1 MSFITWKNFFIVL
14 SIGFLWLGT
23 FILATNLSIYLST
36 KQYIFD
42 ESSAAPVAQT
52 VLIPG
57 AAVSADGE
65 LTPIFIDRVDLAIEL
80 YEAKKVTKILVSG
93 DNSTLSYNEVSPVR
107 TYLLNSDIP
116 EADIFLDH
124 AGFDTYSSMYRARD
138 IFGVTSVLISTQ
150 EFHLPRAVF
159 IARKLGLEAY
169 GVNAD
174 VGYIFKRNYIRE
186 LLANEKAIID
196 LFWNRK
202 PKFLGEQILIDGP
215 AQEL

>member
-1 MSFITWKNFFIVL
+1 MHLVTWKNIFTVSL
-14 SIGFLWLGT
+14 IGALWVVA
-23 FILATNLSIYLST
+23 FVVATNVSIYLYT
-36 KQYIFD
+36 RAYIFD
-42 ESSAAPVAQT
+42 KAADAPLAQA

-57 AAVSADGE
+57 AAVSAAGE
-65 LTPIFIDRVDLAIEL
+65 LTPIFIDRVDLAIAL
-80 YEAKKVTKILVSG
+80 YEANKVSKILVSG

-107 TYLLNSDIP
+107 TYLLNNGIP

-159 IARKLGLEAY
+159 IARKLGIEAY

-174 VGYIFKRNYIRE
+174 LGYIFKRNYVRE
-186 LLANEKAIID
+186 VLANEKAMLD
-196 LFWNRK
+196 LFLGRT
-202 PKFLGEQILIDGP
+202 PKFLGEQVPINGRP
-215 AQEL
+215 QEI

>member
-1 MSFITWKNFFIVL
+1 MHLVTWKNIFTVSL
-14 SIGFLWLGT
+14 IGALWVVA
-23 FILATNLSIYLST
+23 FVVATNVSIYLYT
-36 KQYIFD
+36 RAYIFD
-42 ESSAAPVAQT
+42 EAADAPLAQA

-57 AAVSADGE
+57 AAVSAAGE
-65 LTPIFIDRVDLAIEL
+65 LTPIFIDRVDLAIAL
-80 YEAKKVTKILVSG
+80 YEANKVSKILVSG

-107 TYLLNSDIP
+107 TYLLNNGIP

-159 IARKLGLEAY
+159 IARKLGIEAY

-174 VGYIFKRNYIRE
+174 LGYIFKRNYVRE
-186 LLANEKAIID
+186 VLANEKAMLD
-196 LFWNRK
+196 LFLGRT
-202 PKFLGEQILIDGP
+202 PKFLGEQVPINGRP
-215 AQEL
+215 QEI